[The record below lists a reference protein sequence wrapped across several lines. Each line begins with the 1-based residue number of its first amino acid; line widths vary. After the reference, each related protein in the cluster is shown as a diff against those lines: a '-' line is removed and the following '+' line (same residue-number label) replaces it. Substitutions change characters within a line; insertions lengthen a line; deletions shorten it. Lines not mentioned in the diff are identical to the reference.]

1 MDRLPLLDRSGFL
14 WARDQGQA
22 LGARSG
28 RRLSHLGCIRD
39 LDGSANTTT
48 LRLNEARRCRGRV
61 HEVLGDGV
69 NIAARLIG
77 LTRRS
82 HLQAA
87 QAGLINNLLHQ
98 TCRFCL
104 FKKVT
109 HIGDVSG
116 FAFWNHC
123 YPNDICKAI
132 VQNTRTPLADTFSC
146 IAMSAFDP
154 SSQLPALPF
163 MRFETS
169 IMAERIA
176 ADE

>member
-1 MDRLPLLDRSGFL
+1 MQVS
-14 WARDQGQA
+14 
-22 LGARSG
+22 
-28 RRLSHLGCIRD
+28 
-39 LDGSANTTT
+39 
-48 LRLNEARRCRGRV
+48 
-61 HEVLGDGV
+61 
-69 NIAARLIG
+69 
-77 LTRRS
+77 
-82 HLQAA
+82 
-87 QAGLINNLLHQ
+87 LINSVLHQ

-132 VQNTRTPLADTFSC
+132 VQNTRTPLADIFSC